1 MGILVV
7 GSVALDSVIT
17 PLEAKDDILGGSA
30 TYFSIAASYFTD
42 VAMIAVIGEDF
53 PETHT
58 EFLKKK
64 GIDTTGLLRKPGKT
78 FRWKGEYEDDM
89 NSRTTLDTQLNVF
102 ADFDP
107 KLSPADRKQ
116 KYLFLGNIDPDLQ
129 YSVLEQMDNPE
140 FVACD
145 TMNIWIENK
154 RESLLKTLKK
164 IDLLV
169 INDEEARMLAECS
182 NVLQAAKR
190 ILEMGPK
197 KLVIKRGE
205 YGAILFGPR
214 TIFSVPAFPVENVFD
229 PTGAG
234 DSFAGGLM
242 GYLANVSAAD
252 EISMRKAVV
261 YGSVMAS
268 FNVIDFGAQ
277 RLGELTFTEI
287 EARYREFC
295 KITLFEDFNKDDRF
309 TFDLLP

>member
-1 MGILVV
+1 MEILVV

-17 PLEAKDDILGGSA
+17 PFENKDDILGGSA
-30 TYFSIAASYFTD
+30 TYSSVAASYFTD
-42 VAMIAVIGEDF
+42 VSMVAVIGEDF

-58 EFLKKK
+58 AFLRAK
-64 GIDTTGLLRKPGKT
+64 GIDASGLERKQGKT
-78 FRWKGEYEDDM
+78 FRWKGEYGEDM

-107 KLSPADRKQ
+107 MLSPVQRAQ

-129 YSVLEQMDNPE
+129 YSVLDQMDRPS

-154 RESLLKTLKK
+154 RDSLLKTLKR

-169 INDEEARMLAECS
+169 INDEEARMLADS
-182 NVLQAAKR
+182 PNILQTAKR
-190 ILEMGPK
+190 ILAMGPK
-197 KLVIKRGE
+197 QLVIKRGE

-214 TIFSVPAFPVENVFD
+214 TIFSVPAFPVEKVID

-242 GYLANVSAAD
+242 GYLANVAKDD
-252 EISMRKAVV
+252 EVSFRKAVV

-268 FNVIDFGAQ
+268 FNVADFGLH
-277 RLGELTFTEI
+277 RLGDLTFTEI

-295 KITLFEDFNKDDRF
+295 KMTLFEDFNKKDGMK
-309 TFDLLP
+309 FDLVY

>member
-7 GSVALDSVIT
+7 GSVALDSIKT
-17 PLEAKDDILGGSA
+17 PFEARDDILGGSA

-42 VAMIAVIGEDF
+42 VCMVAVIGEDF
-53 PETHT
+53 PEAYID
-58 EFLKKK
+58 FFRKK
-64 GIDTTGLLRKPGKT
+64 GIETAGLQRKPGKT
-78 FRWKGEYEDDM
+78 FRWKGAYEADM
-89 NSRTTLDTQLNVF
+89 NVRTTLDTQLNVF
-102 ADFDP
+102 ADFNP
-107 KLSPADRKQ
+107 ELSPAYRKQ
-116 KYLFLGNIDPDLQ
+116 RYLFLGNIDPELQ

-169 INDEEARMLAECS
+169 INDEEAWMLADCS
-182 NVLQAAKR
+182 NIVQAAKK
-190 ILEMGPK
+190 ILAMGPK
-197 KLVIKRGE
+197 RLVIKRGE
-205 YGAILFGPR
+205 YGAVLFGPR
-214 TIFSVPAFPVENVFD
+214 TVFSVPSFPVENVVD

-234 DSFAGGLM
+234 DAFAGGLV
-242 GYLANVSAAD
+242 GYLANVAVDD

-268 FNVIDFGAQ
+268 FNISDFGAR
-277 RLGELTFTEI
+277 RLGELTFTEV
-287 EARYREFC
+287 EKRYREFC
-295 KITLFEDFNKDDRF
+295 KITLFEDFSKKDGY